1 MGKLILTAGLCLLM
15 TSMASSYKLVCYY
28 TSWSNYRTGEGK
40 LTPSDVDPF
49 QCTHLIFAFA
59 SINYDNELIPGD
71 QRDIESY
78 KTFNGLKDRN
88 PDLKTLLAVGG
99 QTFCKSQFRS
109 MASTKAKRDR
119 FIKSSIQLLRNY
131 GFDGINLDWQFPTNS
146 RRKFTWLCKELLRAF
161 SKEAEETGSPRL
173 LVTSAVSASKG
184 IIDESYEM
192 AKIANYLDFLNVM
205 TYNFHGF
212 WDSVTGHHSP
222 LDQRTADDQL
232 NTAFAMKYWQDQGV
246 PAEKLILGLAAFGRT
261 FTLSTT
267 SSGVGAPISNVGKAG
282 PYTME
287 AGSLSYYEVC
297 LALEGKQIEWITD
310 QKVPYG
316 VAGDQW
322 IGFDNKESIDAK
334 VKHVKD
340 NNLGGV
346 FVWSLDHDDFN
357 GNFCKEGKYPLVSH
371 LRSILVPG
379 TSADFC
385 KGKND
390 GNYPIPNDPYSFY
403 QCSNGVS
410 YTQKCQGTLVYNP
423 SCDCCNW
430 PQVGVHP

>member
-1 MGKLILTAGLCLLM
+1 LTDVLRV
-15 TSMASSYKLVCYY
+15 SASSYKLVCYY

-78 KTFNGLKDRN
+78 KTFNGLKDR
-88 PDLKTLLAVGG
+88 
-99 QTFCKSQFRS
+99 FRS

-334 VKHVKD
+334 VGKCFYHVIV
-340 NNLGGV
+340 NYA
-346 FVWSLDHDDFN
+346 DF
-357 GNFCKEGKYPLVSH
+357 FFIPYSGKYPLVSH

>member
-1 MGKLILTAGLCLLM
+1 LTDVLRV
-15 TSMASSYKLVCYY
+15 SASSYKLVCYY

-78 KTFNGLKDRN
+78 KTFNGLKDR
-88 PDLKTLLAVGG
+88 
-99 QTFCKSQFRS
+99 FRS

-334 VKHVKD
+334 VGKCFSYHVIYS
-340 NNLGGV
+340 GA
-346 FVWSLDHDDFN
+346 
-357 GNFCKEGKYPLVSH
+357 
-371 LRSILVPG
+371 R